1 MDCDFKIEDINQD
14 KDESVV
20 DDPILSIEE
29 MDTINEYTTSNEIK
43 SEINPWASKDLKEF
57 LFYNCPECEY
67 RASYEPDF
75 YDHALSTHPKAK
87 DAYEALDAVKEIY
100 VPQNENEWYVYPNQP
115 PNSAHTLTSD
125 PTIKDS
131 IVIEDMY
138 IEQIAEEYSDL
149 KCLSSSSLFPSMEKV
164 EIFMEEVDLI
174 RVKCPDCSEKFSS
187 QSDLELHL
195 QLAKRHHKW
204 TIPQRNEISTDNQVL
219 VYKENDKFT
228 CPFKCGWTTKYQQ
241 KLKSHFLYENN
252 KVITCK
258 TLGVTAKQCK
268 LIGGKLVCLL
278 CNEEFISKNSLQ
290 LHLRTGHK
298 NFDVICDCCGLH
310 FKDAVEYKNHR
321 DLICKICK
329 KSFSVERTL
338 YNHMRKFHGGYKASS
353 YNHMCEQC
361 GESFDNVNRL
371 EKHVSY
377 VHGDGVTSHM
387 CEKCGE
393 SFDTPMEL
401 KNHTNEK
408 HTKHICDKCGKE
420 FKNAAAVRT
429 HKIIVHQDSSKRF
442 CEICQKMFANG
453 AELYKHFC
461 DQHPYHECPVRL
473 GVDFYQCFVC
483 QKVMASQA
491 ALYTHLKLTHKIK
504 LNGKEFK
511 LKVDAVPTKCTICD
525 LILNSYMECIDHILD
540 NHGLE
545 IPTELRMQGGR
556 GKTRNL
562 YCVQCSFESKKIKL
576 YAQHRK
582 LHQ

>member
-1 MDCDFKIEDINQD
+1 M
-14 KDESVV
+14 

-29 MDTINEYTTSNEIK
+29 MDTINEYTTSDEIK

-67 RASYEPDF
+67 RTSYEPDF

-329 KSFSVERTL
+329 K
-338 YNHMRKFHGGYKASS
+338 
-353 YNHMCEQC
+353 
-361 GESFDNVNRL
+361 
-371 EKHVSY
+371 
-377 VHGDGVTSHM
+377 
-387 CEKCGE
+387 
-393 SFDTPMEL
+393 
-401 KNHTNEK
+401 
-408 HTKHICDKCGKE
+408 
-420 FKNAAAVRT
+420 
-429 HKIIVHQDSSKRF
+429 
-442 CEICQKMFANG
+442 
-453 AELYKHFC
+453 
-461 DQHPYHECPVRL
+461 
-473 GVDFYQCFVC
+473 
-483 QKVMASQA
+483 
-491 ALYTHLKLTHKIK
+491 
-504 LNGKEFK
+504 
-511 LKVDAVPTKCTICD
+511 
-525 LILNSYMECIDHILD
+525 
-540 NHGLE
+540 
-545 IPTELRMQGGR
+545 
-556 GKTRNL
+556 
-562 YCVQCSFESKKIKL
+562 
-576 YAQHRK
+576 
-582 LHQ
+582 